1 MTRIYLVRHGET
13 LSNVWK
19 TLQGWSDTPLTE
31 KGIQQGKELAILL
44 KEMKPAA
51 IYSSTSERAYDT
63 ACLINEYHDL
73 KIQMTKG
80 LKELNFGSF
89 ETQPEYMLGGNP
101 RYIINFDWTQYNGE
115 NIDILTKRVGDTLY
129 KIISSSRPTDRII
142 CVTHS
147 ISILA
152 ALRYIDEKIYVHR
165 MRYNQFIDN
174 CSVTVLEFNESHF
187 KVVSINT
194 KNINEIYCHNH

>member
-1 MTRIYLVRHGET
+1 MTRIYLVRHGDVIKCLE
-13 LSNVWK
+13 K

-31 KGIQQGKELAILL
+31 KGISRGRNWQFCS

-80 LKELNFGSF
+80 LKELNLEFF
-89 ETQPEYMLGGNP
+89 ETQPQYMLGGNP

-115 NIDILTKRVGDTLY
+115 KYRDLY
-129 KIISSSRPTDRII
+129 QTSR
-142 CVTHS
+142 
-147 ISILA
+147 
-152 ALRYIDEKIYVHR
+152 
-165 MRYNQFIDN
+165 
-174 CSVTVLEFNESHF
+174 
-187 KVVSINT
+187 
-194 KNINEIYCHNH
+194 